1 MLYDYGGSYQFYLD
15 YTEMTVSDISE
26 YSNVWD
32 VPLLFFAILTVD
44 VCVLF
49 LTRYFPGIFGAPLN
63 KWYTNFGLS
72 AVLSDVLVI
81 LIGFL
86 IARYIYTIW
95 IKPAMGWNPEAFV
108 GLLVVVQL
116 IHDVLFYLGVILP
129 LPKGHNEMIDVFKSY
144 AQGGGAKILA
154 GDAGLM
160 IASAGVAFA
169 FKAIPMHATVAI
181 STVVSYA
188 LTYILYTPP
197 KY

>member
-1 MLYDYGGSYQFYLD
+1 
-15 YTEMTVSDISE
+15 MTVPDISA

-32 VPLLFFAILTVD
+32 IPLLFFAILTVD

-49 LTRYFPGIFGAPLN
+49 LTRYFPGFFGTPLN
-63 KWYTNFGLS
+63 NWYTKFGLS

-95 IKPAMGWNPEAFV
+95 FKPTMGWNPAAFV
-108 GLLVVVQL
+108 GLLVLVQL
-116 IHDVLFYLGVILP
+116 IHDIFFYLGIILS
-129 LPKGHNEMIDVFKSY
+129 LPKGHNEMIDVFKAY
-144 AQGGGAKILA
+144 AESAGAKILA

-160 IASAGVAFA
+160 VASAAVAFA
-169 FKAIPMHATVAI
+169 YKAIPVHAMAAVSI
-181 STVVSYA
+181 VVSYA

>member
-1 MLYDYGGSYQFYLD
+1 
-15 YTEMTVSDISE
+15 MTVPDISA

-32 VPLLFFAILTVD
+32 IPLLFFAILTVD

-49 LTRYFPGIFGAPLN
+49 LTRYFPEFFGRPLN
-63 KWYTNFGLS
+63 DWYTKFGLS

-95 IKPAMGWNPEAFV
+95 FKPTMGWNPAVFV

-116 IHDVLFYLGVILP
+116 IHDVLFYKGVIVP
-129 LPKGHNEMIDVFKSY
+129 LPKGHNEMIDVFKAY
-144 AQGGGAKILA
+144 AESAGARILA

-160 IASAGVAFA
+160 IASAGFAFA
-169 FKAIPMHATVAI
+169 YKAIPMHATAAI
-181 STVVSYA
+181 SVVVSYA